1 MKSAVKN
8 TNDEIEVIEEPGHP
22 WGRIRVCESQG
33 GMGQAKCSIFL
44 TPEQLFLHAR
54 DCIAL
59 AIKIKRR
66 VVDEEVAKA
75 ADEVLPGLGKLVR
88 EGKLVLDE
96 LTGALVPPSVR
107 PDLPKV
113 LTFEQLEIGACFIF
127 RQQLTGWSPGK
138 LVKVNQAPG
147 WAMPEGWDFVLA
159 SETRCAKFEV
169 ILLTEQAPQPSG
181 PSIPK

>member
-1 MKSAVKN
+1 MKSAVPN

-75 ADEVLPGLGKLVR
+75 ADEVLPGLGDLVR
-88 EGKLVLDE
+88 KGKLVLDE
-96 LTGALVPPSVR
+96 LTGALVPPSDPLIFMR
-107 PDLPKV
+107 
-113 LTFEQLEIGACFIF
+113 FSQLKIGTCFRF
-127 RQQLTGWSPGK
+127 KQPPSGWSSGK
-138 LVKVNQAPG
+138 LVKVDIAPG

-159 SETRCAKFEV
+159 SETCCASFEV
-169 ILLTEQAPQPSG
+169 RILDEVPPPTGLSVEYSE
-181 PSIPK
+181 